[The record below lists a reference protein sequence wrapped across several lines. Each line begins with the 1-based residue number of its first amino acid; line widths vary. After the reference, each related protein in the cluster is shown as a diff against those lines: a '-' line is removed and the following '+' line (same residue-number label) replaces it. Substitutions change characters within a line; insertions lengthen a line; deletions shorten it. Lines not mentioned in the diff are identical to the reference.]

1 MPVMSIIEERAE
13 LYQEL
18 IDMAEANNYD
28 LDEIHTITEEISDLD
43 DQIQKEN
50 IALVPSLIKLI

>member
-18 IDMAEANNYD
+18 IDMAEANDYD
-28 LDEIHTITEEISDLD
+28 LDEINTITEEISDLD